1 MTAMTDTMGREA
13 LHTLTIARMGA
24 QGDGIAQTGNGPV
37 FVPYA
42 LPGEEVRGT
51 LDKDRFRLEAI
62 LTPSAERTDPACTHF
77 GRCGGCLL
85 QHWQAEPYLRWKHS
99 LVAEALGR
107 ERIET
112 DITPVIDAHG
122 AGRRRAIFHARRYG
136 RRTVVGFA
144 ERRSHTMVDMAQCP
158 VLAPELDKALP
169 AARAVA
175 EMLASMNKPLD
186 LQLIATQTGLD
197 MDVRGSGPI
206 PPTALMGLA
215 EIAERFNLARFT
227 RHGELLLQRAAPT
240 LTMGRARVELP
251 AAAFLQ
257 ATALGE
263 ETLARLVNEAA
274 AGARKVADLFSGVGT
289 FALRLAETAQVFAAE
304 SHAGAIKAL
313 QAASHTAPGLKA
325 VKGEVRDLFRR
336 PLLAPELAAFDLV
349 VMDPPRQGAEAQAR
363 ELAGAK
369 LSRLVYVSCN
379 VASFARDARILL
391 DGGWVLES
399 VTPVD
404 QFRYSPH
411 VELVGRF
418 VRR

>member
-99 LVAEALGR
+99 LVAEALRR

-206 PPTALMGLA
+206 P
-215 EIAERFNLARFT
+215 
-227 RHGELLLQRAAPT
+227 
-240 LTMGRARVELP
+240 
-251 AAAFLQ
+251 
-257 ATALGE
+257 
-263 ETLARLVNEAA
+263 
-274 AGARKVADLFSGVGT
+274 
-289 FALRLAETAQVFAAE
+289 
-304 SHAGAIKAL
+304 
-313 QAASHTAPGLKA
+313 
-325 VKGEVRDLFRR
+325 R
-336 PLLAPELAAFDLV
+336 P
-349 VMDPPRQGAEAQAR
+349 
-363 ELAGAK
+363 
-369 LSRLVYVSCN
+369 
-379 VASFARDARILL
+379 
-391 DGGWVLES
+391 
-399 VTPVD
+399 
-404 QFRYSPH
+404 H
-411 VELVGRF
+411 
-418 VRR
+418 